1 MWRSD
6 CLVKFQPEMNPIES
20 VYRDFSKFMKKNNLV
35 GTATRNTM
43 VLVPSLV
50 TTPPSPVTLKTV
62 RRSKVGGETLLT
74 SLTCS

>member
-35 GTATRNTM
+35 GTAIGYIKRIEASYENCGLS
-43 VLVPSLV
+43 VQ
-50 TTPPSPVTLKTV
+50 
-62 RRSKVGGETLLT
+62 
-74 SLTCS
+74 